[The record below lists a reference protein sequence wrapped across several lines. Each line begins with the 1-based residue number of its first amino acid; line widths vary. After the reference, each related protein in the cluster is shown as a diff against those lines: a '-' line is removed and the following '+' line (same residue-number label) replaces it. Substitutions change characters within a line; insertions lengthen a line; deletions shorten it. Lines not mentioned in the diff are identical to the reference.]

1 MSVVVA
7 VKNGDHVLVGC
18 DSQMTYGYTKEILTN
33 QRKMWKPTDNKNI
46 VMGLVGTVRDANILS
61 VAEEWIDEL
70 TELKNDFNLKYVIK
84 TIVPKMFRELEDNG
98 RLRIKDGIKSID
110 SIVTFAYRDMA
121 YSIDF
126 DGAVVEM
133 EDILVNGSGYSLC
146 LGAWDSIKDENI
158 PVQEKLIRV
167 IKAACEKNLFI
178 NYPII
183 IMNTKNNNVDIIE

>member
-1 MSVVVA
+1 
-7 VKNGDHVLVGC
+7 
-18 DSQMTYGYTKEILTN
+18 
-33 QRKMWKPTDNKNI
+33 
-46 VMGLVGTVRDANILS
+46 
-61 VAEEWIDEL
+61 
-70 TELKNDFNLKYVIK
+70 
-84 TIVPKMFRELEDNG
+84 
-98 RLRIKDGIKSID
+98 
-110 SIVTFAYRDMA
+110 
-121 YSIDF
+121 
-126 DGAVVEM
+126 M